1 MAETYVVSIGL
12 RNLIRAKVGKAA
24 TASKEDDYNHTPVYS
39 SPH

>member
-12 RNLIRAKVGKAA
+12 RNLIRAEAGKAA
-24 TASKEDDYNHTPVYS
+24 TASKEDDSNHTSFYS

>member
-12 RNLIRAKVGKAA
+12 RNLIRAEVGNAA
-24 TASKEDDYNHTPVYS
+24 TTSKEDDSIHTSVYS